1 METPA
6 RIHRD
11 ISQDLVVIGVRVLDD
26 AYMNWVATEVESEHA
41 LRAWFEATAANHG
54 AAYVAYQGAVDR
66 EEAAARDLQRLC
78 ELIQPQPEIPAGES
92 F

>member
-6 RIHRD
+6 RINRD
-11 ISQDLVVIGVRVLDD
+11 TSHDLVVIGVRVLDD
-26 AYMNWVATEVESEHA
+26 GYMNWVATEVESEHA
-41 LRAWFEATAANHG
+41 LRAWFEATAAKRG

-78 ELIQPQPEIPAGES
+78 ELIQP
-92 F
+92 

>member
-41 LRAWFEATAANHG
+41 LRAWFEATAAHRG
-54 AAYVAYQGAVDR
+54 AAHVAYQGAVDH
-66 EEAAARDLQRLC
+66 EEAAALDLQRLC
-78 ELIQPQPEIPAGES
+78 ELIQP
-92 F
+92 